1 MDEKPY
7 VPPAGIAETFAWVT
21 VSHMILIAI
30 LAAGA
35 ITMLWWGRRLRRQR
49 KQALEDAERTAEERD
64 AES

>member
-30 LAAGA
+30 RAAGA
-35 ITMLWWGRRLRRQR
+35 ITILWLGNRLRRQR
-49 KQALEDAERTAEERD
+49 KQAREDAERAAEERE
-64 AES
+64 AET

>member
-35 ITMLWWGRRLRRQR
+35 ITILWWGNRLRRQR
-49 KQALEDAERTAEERD
+49 KQAREDAERAAEERE
-64 AES
+64 AET